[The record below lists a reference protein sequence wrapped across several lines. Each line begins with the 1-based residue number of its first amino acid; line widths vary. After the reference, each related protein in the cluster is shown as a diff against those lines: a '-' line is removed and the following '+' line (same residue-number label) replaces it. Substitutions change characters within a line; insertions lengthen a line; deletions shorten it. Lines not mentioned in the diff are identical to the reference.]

1 LAARFR
7 SFAVPDPLWTQA
19 IINRVPIIHKENEVV
34 STASKEVTDIKE
46 KGQELKQMLKDL
58 KATLETWKFSVE
70 DTKEG
75 MKVEL
80 HMVALVKQEK
90 K

>member
-1 LAARFR
+1 M
-7 SFAVPDPLWTQA
+7 
-19 IINRVPIIHKENEVV
+19 
-34 STASKEVTDIKE
+34 ASKDVTDIKE

>member
-1 LAARFR
+1 M
-7 SFAVPDPLWTQA
+7 
-19 IINRVPIIHKENEVV
+19 
-34 STASKEVTDIKE
+34 ASKEITDIKA
-46 KGQELKQMLKDL
+46 KGLELKEMLKDL

-80 HMVALVKQEK
+80 HVVAVVKQQAK